1 MRPRRIISEEQFT
14 GLVKTAASNRVRG
27 GATGKPV
34 RDGGTHVKSTG
45 RTGGI
50 PVAATNP
57 APSPFSPY
65 ANKWEFNHA
74 KVLELELRAGAIKS
88 WTYETITFRLA
99 YRQYH
104 RSDFV
109 IGHNDRTVEIRQIK
123 GWHPNLRASIKGL
136 KWAAQK
142 YPMFTWT
149 IKWWTGTGWDGK
161 YVEV

>member
-1 MRPRRIISEEQFT
+1 MTEQEW
-14 GLVKTAASNRVRG
+14 AEHQRRVRISRTKAG
-27 GATGKPV
+27 WLPKAKEK
-34 RDGGTHVKSTG
+34 DGGSRSHT
-45 RTGGI
+45 
-50 PVAATNP
+50 
-57 APSPFSPY
+57 SPFAPY

-123 GWHPNLRASIKGL
+123 GWHPNLRAGIKGL